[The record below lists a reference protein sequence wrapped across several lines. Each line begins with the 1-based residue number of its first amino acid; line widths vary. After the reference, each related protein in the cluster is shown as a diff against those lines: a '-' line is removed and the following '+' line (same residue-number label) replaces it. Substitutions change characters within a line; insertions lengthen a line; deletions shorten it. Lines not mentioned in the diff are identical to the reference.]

1 MRENAVVPI
10 VIGTLGLVMAEDW
23 SLDTGEAVYRSRDPV
38 NNLRIRV
45 LLQRV
50 TPASALVQN
59 VPREDRNRGD
69 LELRLL
75 STKPAS
81 GGHGDD
87 KEEVVISWQ
96 EKLFSQF
103 EYELYKNEAACHTPL
118 DRQYHQDVLSMERR
132 GGRKNRRIF
141 TYTDHDR
148 YTNLEEHGLSVTTSY
163 HESPSFLAERMANVR
178 RRRQDKRQLDGV
190 SMRNRIVTLEPSD
203 EFRKNNHIINTPVQT
218 MYIMAD
224 LAPSGKLD
232 SKENEHILCTIRV
245 DGNGVIT
252 LKPDVTGVK
261 GPYRLEVEGHK
272 RELWK
277 YTLQHMSESVQR
289 EEQEREQNIYK
300 DLYSRHKD
308 YLRSLVG
315 SEFEMTP
322 AGALRLFINGEI
334 LSAQEYDH
342 DNLYIRFFMELP
354 KHWSSPGFQ
363 ELSGVTQSCK
373 TKTEG
378 RENVAYF
385 CYPFTFEIFLSEEVA
400 SEDIPQWPVLYFEVL
415 SLDLWQRYRVEGYGS
430 VILPDTPEW
439 FLESEFSTECR
450 SLAPPKSFRDQTQ
463 EEGTNCLG
471 SPHLPYQPLS
481 WLGVPPPP
489 LVAFFSLPEALISC
503 PEVWRATTAL
513 EKRNAYSDRP
523 DLETRGVGDHI
534 RAQEVFHWWI
544 SRARGHD
551 LYQNP
556 RNISGQPAQSIRL

>member
-430 VILPDTPEW
+430 VILPDTPGMHTVTAQTWRPVE
-439 FLESEFSTECR
+439 LGTISELRRF
-450 SLAPPKSFRDQTQ
+450 FI
-463 EEGTNCLG
+463 GG
-471 SPHLPYQPLS
+471 SPELEDMTYIRIPGTFQGSRLS
-481 WLGVPPPP
+481 RYGFRTETTGTVTFRFHCIHQSRSFLDSSSLRRRMQSVLDRLGGSSQQSSIYNV
-489 LVAFFSLPEALISC
+489 
-503 PEVWRATTAL
+503 L
-513 EKRNAYSDRP
+513 EYYG
-523 DLETRGVGDHI
+523 E
-534 RAQEVFHWWI
+534 
-544 SRARGHD
+544 
-551 LYQNP
+551 
-556 RNISGQPAQSIRL
+556 